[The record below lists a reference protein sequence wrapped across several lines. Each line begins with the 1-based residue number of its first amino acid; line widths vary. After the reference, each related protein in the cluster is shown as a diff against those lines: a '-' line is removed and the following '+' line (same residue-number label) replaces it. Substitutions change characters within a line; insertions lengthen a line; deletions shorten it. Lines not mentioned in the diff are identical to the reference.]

1 MTFYEAAIRVLEAE
15 KRPLTTQEITER
27 SISQGLLSHVGKNPA
42 ETLRSRLAVMS
53 RRTRDR
59 RVSVVGEDT
68 FALVEWGLPEDAEA
82 LGRMALAEEPAPA
95 PVEEAIPLRAMERH
109 PESRTEG
116 ARAARQERHGR
127 RHEPERGG
135 SRRRLPPLEEVA
147 FEMLSE
153 ATEPIAPAAL
163 LERAVSRELASPQT
177 GVEKLLTALVTEN
190 QRRMDGGRVPH
201 FALLP
206 DGTLAVDRSGT
217 PPAELQAAFAA
228 ALGLPVVEGRV
239 SLAQARPL
247 EAGPDA
253 ALVASARVAVRD
265 ARRSVA
271 RALRSHLAGLDAGTF
286 ERACIK
292 MLHGQS
298 FRELKVVKR
307 GKDGPLMTGRRRD
320 GSLELRYAIRILKG
334 GGGVDRRVVLDCRKD
349 LGQQAAQ
356 VGLVL
361 ASGDARGEAR
371 SEAVAQPSL
380 VLLWCG
386 EGLADKFLEAHAGV
400 RVTHAELFELDLAF
414 FQSAARVAAEVRER
428 REERRRERAELDDG
442 AEGTQ
447 EAEEA
452 EGSEAQ
458 EDAVAA
464 SAGGPDAAVAA
475 GGEGEAGAEHK
486 RRRRRRRGRRG
497 RGPRP
502 GEAGEAAPGAGSPP
516 REGQPAQGALAGP
529 PDGPPAVEP
538 PAASAPPGAASEG
551 SAQ

>member
-27 SISQGLLSHVGKNPA
+27 SISQGLLSHVGKNPV
-42 ETLRSRLAVMS
+42 ETLRSRLVVMS

-59 RVSVVGEDT
+59 RVSVVGDDA

-82 LGRMALAEEPAPA
+82 LARMSQPEEPLP
-95 PVEEAIPLRAMERH
+95 PEEAAPLRAVERH
-109 PESRTEG
+109 PESRSEG

-127 RHEPERGG
+127 RHEHERGP

-153 ATEPIAPAAL
+153 ASEPLAPAAL
-163 LERAVSRELASPQT
+163 LERAVGRDLASPQAS
-177 GVEKLLTALVTEN
+177 VEQLLTALVTEN
-190 QRRMDGGRVPH
+190 QRRIDGGRTPH
-201 FALLP
+201 FVLQA
-206 DGTLAVDRSGT
+206 DGTLAVDRSGI

-228 ALGLPVVEGRV
+228 ALALPVEEGRV
-239 SLAQARPL
+239 VLASVKPP
-247 EAGPDA
+247 EAGA
-253 ALVASARVAVRD
+253 EATLVASARSAVRE

-271 RALRSHLAGLDAGTF
+271 RSLRSHLSALDAGTF

-292 MLHGQS
+292 MLHGLS

-307 GKDGPLMTGRRRD
+307 GRDGPLLTGRRRE

-334 GGGVDRRVVLDCRKD
+334 GGVDRRMVVDCRRD
-349 LGQQAAQ
+349 QTHHGAQ

-371 SEAVAQPSL
+371 SEAVAQPAL
-380 VLLWCG
+380 VFLWCG

-400 RVTHAELFELDLAF
+400 RVTHAELYELDPAF

-428 REERRRERAELDDG
+428 REERRRERAEHEEGEGEEADAPG
-442 AEGTQ
+442 ASEGTSSGV
-447 EAEEA
+447 E
-452 EGSEAQ
+452 
-458 EDAVAA
+458 A
-464 SAGGPDAAVAA
+464 SAGVATESAPPRAESDAS
-475 GGEGEAGAEHK
+475 AERK

-502 GEAGEAAPGAGSPP
+502 GEPGEAQPGAGSASKEGHPP
-516 REGQPAQGALAGP
+516 GGDAVASGGP
-529 PDGPPAVEP
+529 PEPP
-538 PAASAPPGAASEG
+538 PAAEPQAAPPGAAGEG

>member
-27 SISQGLLSHVGKNPA
+27 CISQGLLSHVGKNPA

-59 RVSVVGEDT
+59 RVSVAGEDT

-82 LGRMALAEEPAPA
+82 LGRMAQAEEQTPLLEEPAP
-95 PVEEAIPLRAMERH
+95 LRAVERH
-109 PESRTEG
+109 PESRAEG

-127 RHEPERGG
+127 RHEKHDRGG

-147 FEMLSE
+147 FEVLSE

-163 LERAVSRELASPQT
+163 LERAVSRDLASPQAS
-177 GVEKLLTALVTEN
+177 VEQLLTAMVTEN
-190 QRRMDGGRVPH
+190 QRRIDGNRLPH
-201 FALLP
+201 FALLA
-206 DGTLAVDRSGT
+206 DGTLMVDRSGK
-217 PPAELQAAFAA
+217 PAAEMQQAFAT
-228 ALGLPVVEGRV
+228 ALGLPLVEGRV
-239 SLAQARPL
+239 VLSSAKSV
-247 EAGPDA
+247 EAGPEA
-253 ALVASARVAVRD
+253 SLVATARVAVRD

-271 RALRSHLAGLDAGTF
+271 RALRAHLASLDAGTF

-334 GGGVDRRVVLDCRKD
+334 GGGVDRRVVQDCRRD
-349 LGQQAAQ
+349 LAHHAAQ

-361 ASGDARGEAR
+361 AGGDARGEAR
-371 SEAVAQPSL
+371 TEALAQPSL
-380 VLLWCG
+380 VFLWCG

-400 RVTHAELFELDLAF
+400 RVTQAELFELDPAF
-414 FQSAARVAAEVRER
+414 FLSAARVAAEVKER
-428 REERRRERAELDDG
+428 REERRRERAEQDEGTPGTEEPEADGTPEG
-442 AEGTQ
+442 AEVG
-447 EAEEA
+447 AGGAPGEESA
-452 EGSEAQ
+452 LGVEGEGS
-458 EDAVAA
+458 
-464 SAGGPDAAVAA
+464 
-475 GGEGEAGAEHK
+475 AEHK

-502 GEAGEAAPGAGSPP
+502 GEPGDAAPGGGGPAKEGAPPPEGGMAAAGGAP
-516 REGQPAQGALAGP
+516 EGQPVTEAP
-529 PDGPPAVEP
+529 PVSPPPA
-538 PAASAPPGAASEG
+538 GEG

>member
-15 KRPLTTQEITER
+15 KRPLTTQELTDR
-27 SISQGLLSHVGKNPA
+27 CISQGLLSHVGKNPV

-82 LGRMALAEEPAPA
+82 LGRMAQAEEQP
-95 PVEEAIPLRAMERH
+95 PVEEEQAPLRAVERH
-109 PESRTEG
+109 PESRAEG

-127 RHEPERGG
+127 RHEHDRGG

-163 LERAVSRELASPQT
+163 LERAVGRDLASPQAS
-177 GVEKLLTALVTEN
+177 VEQLLTALVTEN
-190 QRRMDGGRVPH
+190 QRRIDGNRLPH
-201 FALLP
+201 FALLA
-206 DGTLAVDRSGT
+206 DGTLVVDRSGK
-217 PPAELQAAFAA
+217 PAAEMQEAFAT
-228 ALGLPVVEGRV
+228 ALGLPLVEGRV
-239 SLAQARPL
+239 VLGSPKSL
-247 EAGPDA
+247 EAGPETS
-253 ALVASARVAVRD
+253 LVASARVAVRD

-271 RALRSHLAGLDAGTF
+271 RALRAHLASLDAGTF

-334 GGGVDRRVVLDCRKD
+334 GGGVDRRMVQDCRRD
-349 LGQQAAQ
+349 LAHHAAQ

-371 SEAVAQPSL
+371 TEALAQPSL
-380 VLLWCG
+380 VFLWCG

-400 RVTHAELFELDLAF
+400 RVTHAELFELDPAF

-428 REERRRERAELDDG
+428 REERRRERAEQD
-442 AEGTQ
+442 EGTPG
-447 EAEEA
+447 AEEA
-452 EGSEAQ
+452 DTDDAPEA
-458 EDAVAA
+458 A
-464 SAGGPDAAVAA
+464 
-475 GGEGEAGAEHK
+475 EAGAVGAPSEESSPGAEASAEHK

-502 GEAGEAAPGAGSPP
+502 GEPGETVPGAGGPAGEGASPP
-516 REGQPAQGALAGP
+516 EGAMAASGGAPEAQPVAEP
-529 PDGPPAVEP
+529 PPVAAPPA
-538 PAASAPPGAASEG
+538 GEG

>member
-27 SISQGLLSHVGKNPA
+27 TISQGLLSHVGKNPA

-68 FALVEWGLPEDAEA
+68 FALVEWALPEDAEA
-82 LGRMALAEEPAPA
+82 LARMSASEEPVPPEEPAA
-95 PVEEAIPLRAMERH
+95 LRAVERH
-109 PESRTEG
+109 PESRAEG
-116 ARAARQERHGR
+116 ARAARHERHGR
-127 RHEPERGG
+127 RHEPDRGP
-135 SRRRLPPLEEVA
+135 RRRLSPLEEVA

-153 ATEPIAPAAL
+153 STEPLAPAAL
-163 LERAVSRELASPQT
+163 LERAAGRDLVSPQAS
-177 GVEKLLTALVTEN
+177 VEQLLTALVAEN
-190 QRRMDGGRVPH
+190 QRRIDGGRVPH

-206 DGTLAVDRSGT
+206 DGTLAVDRSGAA
-217 PPAELQAAFAA
+217 PAELQASFAG

-239 SLAQARPL
+239 VLAAPKVA
-247 EAGPDA
+247 EPGAEA
-253 ALVASARVAVRD
+253 ALVVAARTAVRE

-271 RALRSHLAGLDAGTF
+271 RSLRAHLAALDAGTF

-292 MLHGQS
+292 MLHGLS

-307 GKDGPLMTGRRRD
+307 GKEGPLLTGRRRD

-334 GGGVDRRVVLDCRKD
+334 GGGVDRRVVSDCRRD
-349 LGQQAAQ
+349 LSHHGAQ
-356 VGLVL
+356 MGLVL
-361 ASGDARGEAR
+361 ASGDVRGESR
-371 SEAVAQPSL
+371 SEAVAQPGL

-400 RVTHAELFELDLAF
+400 RVTNAELYEVDPAF

-428 REERRRERAELDDG
+428 REERRRERAEQDDG
-442 AEGTQ
+442 
-447 EAEEA
+447 
-452 EGSEAQ
+452 
-458 EDAVAA
+458 
-464 SAGGPDAAVAA
+464 DAAQGPEAGSAA
-475 GGEGEAGAEHK
+475 EGEAGGEAAVHASGEGMPSGAEADASGDRK

-502 GEAGEAAPGAGSPP
+502 GEPVEAPASAGGTPHESPGPVDASGPS
-516 REGQPAQGALAGP
+516 EGASQS
-529 PDGPPAVEP
+529 P
-538 PAASAPPGAASEG
+538 PAAEPEASPPGAAGEG
-551 SAQ
+551 NAQ

>member
-27 SISQGLLSHVGKNPA
+27 CISQGLLSHVGKNPA

-53 RRTRDR
+53 RRTRDK

-82 LGRMALAEEPAPA
+82 LSRMAQAEEQPAV
-95 PVEEAIPLRAMERH
+95 VEEAAAPLRAVERH
-109 PESRTEG
+109 PESRAEG
-116 ARAARQERHGR
+116 ARAARQERHGH
-127 RHEPERGG
+127 RHERDRGP

-153 ATEPIAPAAL
+153 ATEPITPSAL
-163 LERAVSRELASPQT
+163 LERAVSRDLASAQAS
-177 GVEKLLTALVTEN
+177 VELLLTALVTEN
-190 QRRMDGGRVPH
+190 QRRIDGNRVPH
-201 FALLP
+201 FALLA
-206 DGTLAVDRSGT
+206 DGTLAVDRSGK
-217 PPAELQAAFAA
+217 PAAELQAPFAA
-228 ALGLPVVEGRV
+228 ALGLPLVEGRV
-239 SLAQARPL
+239 VLGSAKPV
-247 EAGPDA
+247 EAGPEA
-253 ALVASARVAVRD
+253 ALVATARVAVRE

-271 RALRSHLAGLDAGTF
+271 RALRSQLAALDAGTF

-334 GGGVDRRVVLDCRKD
+334 GGADRRIVQDCRRD
-349 LGQQAAQ
+349 LSQQTAQ

-371 SEAVAQPSL
+371 TEALAQPAL

-400 RVTHAELFELDLAF
+400 RVTNAELYELDPAF

-428 REERRRERAELDDG
+428 REERRREREADDDALGPEDAAADG
-442 AEGTQ
+442 APELPEGT
-447 EAEEA
+447 
-452 EGSEAQ
+452 
-458 EDAVAA
+458 VAA
-464 SAGGPDAAVAA
+464 VGPDGAPLP
-475 GGEGEAGAEHK
+475 EGEASAERK

-502 GEAGEAAPGAGSPP
+502 GEPGEATPGATGAPP
-516 REGQPAQGALAGP
+516 AGGPGQGEDVAASGGAPEA
-529 PDGPPAVEP
+529 PPAVEHPAAALP
-538 PAASAPPGAASEG
+538 PAGEG
-551 SAQ
+551 TAQ

>member
-82 LGRMALAEEPAPA
+82 LGRLAHAEEQAPAEEPAP
-95 PVEEAIPLRAMERH
+95 LRAVERH
-109 PESRTEG
+109 PESRAEG
-116 ARAARQERHGR
+116 ARAARHERHGR

-153 ATEPIAPAAL
+153 ATEPMAPATL
-163 LERAVSRELASPQT
+163 LETAVARELASPQA
-177 GVEKLLTALVTEN
+177 GVEQLLTALVTEN
-190 QRRMDGGRVPH
+190 QRRIDGGRVPH
-201 FALLP
+201 FALLA
-206 DGTLAVDRSGT
+206 DGTLAVDRSAKA
-217 PPAELQAAFAA
+217 PAELQAAFAA
-228 ALGLPVVEGRV
+228 ALGLSVVEGRV
-239 SLAQARPL
+239 ALSTPKAA
-247 EAGPDA
+247 EAGPDV
-253 ALVASARVAVRD
+253 ALLAVARVAVRE
-265 ARRSVA
+265 ARKSVA
-271 RALRSHLAGLDAGTF
+271 RQLRSHLATLDAGTF

-292 MLHGQS
+292 MLHAQS

-334 GGGVDRRVVLDCRKD
+334 GGGVDRRVVLDCRRD
-349 LGQQAAQ
+349 QSHHAAQ

-361 ASGDARGEAR
+361 AGGDARGEAR
-371 SEAVAQPSL
+371 SEAVAQPAL

-386 EGLADKFLEAHAGV
+386 EGLADKFLEAHSGV
-400 RVTHAELFELDLAF
+400 RVTHAELFELDVAF

-428 REERRRERAELDDG
+428 REERRRERAEQDDG
-442 AEGTQ
+442 TVPGPDTD
-447 EAEEA
+447 EAEA
-452 EGSEAQ
+452 DGASETV
-458 EDAVAA
+458 VAGTSGEA
-464 SAGGPDAAVAA
+464 SAA
-475 GGEGEAGAEHK
+475 GAETEAGAERK

-502 GEAGEAAPGAGSPP
+502 GESGEAVPAAAGGAGEGSPAP
-516 REGQPAQGALAGP
+516 EGVAGGGGTEAGP
-529 PDGPPAVEP
+529 VAEAQPVAGPR
-538 PAASAPPGAASEG
+538 GAASEG

>member
-27 SISQGLLSHVGKNPA
+27 TISQGLLSHVGKNPA

-68 FALVEWGLPEDAEA
+68 FALVEWALPEDAEA
-82 LGRMALAEEPAPA
+82 LARMSASEEPAPA
-95 PVEEAIPLRAMERH
+95 EEPAALRAVERH
-109 PESRTEG
+109 PESRAEG
-116 ARAARQERHGR
+116 ARAARHERHGR
-127 RHEPERGG
+127 RHEPDR
-135 SRRRLPPLEEVA
+135 SPRRRLSPLEEVA

-153 ATEPIAPAAL
+153 ATEPLAPAAL
-163 LERAVSRELASPQT
+163 LERAAGRDLVSPQAS
-177 GVEKLLTALVTEN
+177 VEQLLTALVVEN
-190 QRRMDGGRVPH
+190 QRRIDGGRVPH

-217 PPAELQAAFAA
+217 APAELQASFAG
-228 ALGLPVVEGRV
+228 ALGLPVVDGRV
-239 SLAQARPL
+239 VLAAPKVA
-247 EAGPDA
+247 EPGAEA
-253 ALVASARVAVRD
+253 ALVVAARTAVRE

-271 RALRSHLAGLDAGTF
+271 RSLRTHLAALDAGTF

-292 MLHGQS
+292 MLHGLS

-307 GKDGPLMTGRRRD
+307 GKEGPLLTGRRRD

-334 GGGVDRRVVLDCRKD
+334 GGGVDRRVVSDCRRD
-349 LGQQAAQ
+349 LSHHGAQ
-356 VGLVL
+356 MGLVL
-361 ASGDARGEAR
+361 ASGDARGESR
-371 SEAVAQPSL
+371 SEATAQPAL

-400 RVTHAELFELDLAF
+400 RVTNAELYEVDPAF

-428 REERRRERAELDDG
+428 REERRRERAEHDEGDAAEGPEPGPAAAGEAAGEAALHASGEGTPPG
-442 AEGTQ
+442 AE
-447 EAEEA
+447 A
-452 EGSEAQ
+452 
-458 EDAVAA
+458 DA
-464 SAGGPDAAVAA
+464 SGDR
-475 GGEGEAGAEHK
+475 K

-502 GEAGEAAPGAGSPP
+502 GEAVETPASAGGTPHENPGPVDASGPS
-516 REGQPAQGALAGP
+516 EGASQ
-529 PDGPPAVEP
+529 GPPAAEP
-538 PAASAPPGAASEG
+538 EASPPGAAGEG
-551 SAQ
+551 NAQ

>member
-15 KRPLTTQEITER
+15 KHPLTTQEITER

-82 LGRMALAEEPAPA
+82 LGRMAQAEEQLPVEEEPAS
-95 PVEEAIPLRAMERH
+95 LRAVERH
-109 PESRTEG
+109 PESRAEG

-127 RHEPERGG
+127 RHEHDRG

-153 ATEPIAPAAL
+153 STEPIAPAAL
-163 LERAVSRELASPQT
+163 LERAVARELASPQT
-177 GVEKLLTALVTEN
+177 GAAQLLTALVTEN
-190 QRRMDGGRVPH
+190 QRRIDGGRVPH

-206 DGTLAVDRSGT
+206 DGTLAVDRSAR

-228 ALGLPVVEGRV
+228 ALGLEMVEGKV
-239 SLAQARPL
+239 ALTPPTPA

-253 ALVASARVAVRD
+253 ALLAAARVAVRE

-271 RALRSHLAGLDAGTF
+271 RQLRSHLAGLDSGTF

-292 MLHGQS
+292 MLHAQS

-334 GGGVDRRVVLDCRKD
+334 GGGVDRRVVVDCRRD
-349 LGQQAAQ
+349 QTQHSAQ

-371 SEAVAQPSL
+371 SEAVAQPAL

-386 EGLADKFLEAHAGV
+386 EGLADKFLEAHSGV
-400 RVTHAELFELDLAF
+400 RVTHAELFELDAAF
-414 FQSAARVAAEVRER
+414 FVSAAKVAAEVRER
-428 REERRRERAELDDG
+428 REERRRERAEQDDG
-442 AEGTQ
+442 AVSGPGADEVEG
-447 EAEEA
+447 EGPAE
-452 EGSEAQ
+452 
-458 EDAVAA
+458 
-464 SAGGPDAAVAA
+464 AAVAGVPGEESA
-475 GGEGEAGAEHK
+475 QGAEGEAGAERK

-497 RGPRP
+497 RGARP
-502 GEAGEAAPGAGSPP
+502 GEPGEAVAGAGQAQ
-516 REGQPAQGALAGP
+516 EGGPAPVAAAEGG
-529 PDGPPAVEP
+529 GSEAVSGGEAP
-538 PAASAPPGAASEG
+538 EVPAPPSAASEG

>member
-27 SISQGLLSHVGKNPA
+27 TISQGLLSHVGKNPA

-68 FALVEWGLPEDAEA
+68 FALVEWALPEDAEA
-82 LGRMALAEEPAPA
+82 LARMSASEEPAP
-95 PVEEAIPLRAMERH
+95 PEEPAALRAVERH
-109 PESRTEG
+109 PESRAEG
-116 ARAARQERHGR
+116 ARAARHERHGR
-127 RHEPERGG
+127 RHEPDRGP
-135 SRRRLPPLEEVA
+135 RRRLSPLEEVA

-153 ATEPIAPAAL
+153 ATEPLAPAAL
-163 LERAVSRELASPQT
+163 LERALGRDLVSPQAS
-177 GVEKLLTALVTEN
+177 VEQLLTALVAEN
-190 QRRMDGGRVPH
+190 QRRIDGGRVPH

-206 DGTLAVDRSGT
+206 DGTLAVDRSGAA
-217 PPAELQAAFAA
+217 PAELQASFAG

-239 SLAQARPL
+239 VLAAPKVA
-247 EAGPDA
+247 EPGVEA
-253 ALVASARVAVRD
+253 ALVVAARTAVRE

-271 RALRSHLAGLDAGTF
+271 RSLRTHLAALDAGTF

-292 MLHGQS
+292 MLHGLS

-307 GKDGPLMTGRRRD
+307 GKEGPLLTGRRRD

-334 GGGVDRRVVLDCRKD
+334 GGGVDRRVVSDCRRD
-349 LGQQAAQ
+349 LSHHGAQ
-356 VGLVL
+356 MGLVL
-361 ASGDARGEAR
+361 ASGDARGESR
-371 SEAVAQPSL
+371 SEAVAQPAL

-400 RVTHAELFELDLAF
+400 RVTHAELYEVDPAF

-428 REERRRERAELDDG
+428 REERRRERAEQD
-442 AEGTQ
+442 EGDADAGP
-447 EAEEA
+447 EA
-452 EGSEAQ
+452 GP
-458 EDAVAA
+458 AA
-464 SAGGPDAAVAA
+464 
-475 GGEGEAGAEHK
+475 EGEAGGEAAVHASGEGTPSGAEADASGDRK

-502 GEAGEAAPGAGSPP
+502 GEPAEAPASAGGAPHESPGPVEASGPSEGAS
-516 REGQPAQGALAGP
+516 Q
-529 PDGPPAVEP
+529 GPPAAEP
-538 PAASAPPGAASEG
+538 EASPPGAAGEG
-551 SAQ
+551 NAQ

>member
-1 MTFYEAAIRVLEAE
+1 
-15 KRPLTTQEITER
+15 
-27 SISQGLLSHVGKNPA
+27 
-42 ETLRSRLAVMS
+42 
-53 RRTRDR
+53 
-59 RVSVVGEDT
+59 
-68 FALVEWGLPEDAEA
+68 
-82 LGRMALAEEPAPA
+82 
-95 PVEEAIPLRAMERH
+95 
-109 PESRTEG
+109 
-116 ARAARQERHGR
+116 
-127 RHEPERGG
+127 
-135 SRRRLPPLEEVA
+135 
-147 FEMLSE
+147 
-153 ATEPIAPAAL
+153 
-163 LERAVSRELASPQT
+163 
-177 GVEKLLTALVTEN
+177 LVTEN
-190 QRRMDGGRVPH
+190 QRRIDGGRAPH
-201 FALLP
+201 FALLA
-206 DGTLAVDRSGT
+206 DGTLAVDRSST
-217 PPAELQAAFAA
+217 PPLELQAAFAT

-239 SLAQARPL
+239 SLGHARPI

-253 ALVASARVAVRD
+253 ALLATARVAVRE

-271 RALRSHLAGLDAGTF
+271 RALRSHLAGLDVGTF

-334 GGGVDRRVVLDCRKD
+334 GGGVDRRVVLDCRRD
-349 LGQQAAQ
+349 ANQHAAQ

-400 RVTHAELFELDLAF
+400 RVTQAELFELDPAF

-428 REERRRERAELDDG
+428 REERKRERAELDDG
-442 AEGTQ
+442 VEGSGTEDAEASGTDD
-447 EAEEA
+447 EAEP
-452 EGSEAQ
+452 G
-458 EDAVAA
+458 AVA
-464 SAGGPDAAVAA
+464 GPGEAAVPGA
-475 GGEGEAGAEHK
+475 EGEASAERK

-502 GEAGEAAPGAGSPP
+502 GEPGGEAVPGGGSAPQEGSPP
-516 REGQPAQGALAGP
+516 SEGALGAP
-529 PDGPPAVEP
+529 PDVPVAAEPAIAP
-538 PAASAPPGAASEG
+538 PPGAASEG

>member
-15 KRPLTTQEITER
+15 KHPLTTQEITER

-82 LGRMALAEEPAPA
+82 LGRMAQAEEQPPVEEEPAP
-95 PVEEAIPLRAMERH
+95 LRAVERH
-109 PESRTEG
+109 PESRAEG

-127 RHEPERGG
+127 RHEHDRGG

-163 LERAVSRELASPQT
+163 LERAVARELASPQT
-177 GVEKLLTALVTEN
+177 GAAQLLTALVTEN
-190 QRRMDGGRVPH
+190 QRRIDGGRVPH

-206 DGTLAVDRSGT
+206 DGTLAVDRSAK

-228 ALGLPVVEGRV
+228 ALGLDMVEGRV
-239 SLAQARPL
+239 ALTPPKPA

-253 ALVASARVAVRD
+253 ALVAAARLAVRE

-271 RALRSHLAGLDAGTF
+271 RQLRSHLAGLDSGTF

-292 MLHGQS
+292 MLHAQS

-334 GGGVDRRVVLDCRKD
+334 GGGVDRRVVLDCRRD
-349 LGQQAAQ
+349 QTQHAAQ

-371 SEAVAQPSL
+371 SEAVAQPAL

-386 EGLADKFLEAHAGV
+386 EGLADKFLEAHSGV
-400 RVTHAELFELDLAF
+400 RVTHAELFELDAAF
-414 FQSAARVAAEVRER
+414 FVSAARVAAEVRER
-428 REERRRERAELDDG
+428 REERRRERAEQDDG
-442 AEGTQ
+442 EVPGPGTDEVEGEGPAE
-447 EAEEA
+447 
-452 EGSEAQ
+452 
-458 EDAVAA
+458 AA
-464 SAGGPDAAVAA
+464 AA
-475 GGEGEAGAEHK
+475 GAPGEESALGAEGEAGAERK

-497 RGPRP
+497 RGPRAGEP
-502 GEAGEAAPGAGSPP
+502 GEAAAGAGPA
-516 REGQPAQGALAGP
+516 REGGPAPVGAAEGGGP
-529 PDGPPAVEP
+529 E
-538 PAASAPPGAASEG
+538 AASAGEAPPLPVPPGAASEG